1 MRWRGLLFLLALING
16 PHDVTGIGG
25 TRAGA
30 INLHHNTNKYA
41 ESFCQDG
48 VLYRGKKILEYLYNY
63 RGSYV
68 SEMLLK

>member
-1 MRWRGLLFLLALING
+1 MRWCGLLFLLALING

-30 INLHHNTNKYA
+30 INLHHSTNKYA

-48 VLYRGKKILEYLYNY
+48 VFCRGKKYLITYIITEGHMFLRCY
-63 RGSYV
+63 
-68 SEMLLK
+68 